1 MKKTLTLLLAI
12 VMMLSLCGCNSSD
25 YKKAVSLYEAGNYA
39 EAAEIFTSLGDYED
53 AAEMSVKCEYA
64 LAVDLLADGDYASAL
79 DVFAALGDYADS
91 IKYSKQAKW
100 GMLYNYV
107 QENGTPNSTGIYE
120 ISIGTNS
127 DKYRDDLTL
136 SANSPED
143 FTLFSAYKSIE
154 AYEAYLEGKAI
165 DFPLSI
171 DSNIVSWNGLYA
183 FSFLYNSKL
192 VQNTY
197 LATGTLDISVCTSD
211 TKLEI
216 ETYEEDIVDANGN
229 EKHLTGEED
238 LLLDI
243 MLNAQW
249 DTMMTK
255 LPELLAETG
264 LPITVADLGFTA
276 MQ

>member
-1 MKKTLTLLLAI
+1 MKKALTLLLVI
-12 VMMLSLCGCNSSD
+12 VMTLSLCGCDSSD
-25 YKKAVSLYEAGNYA
+25 YKKAVSLYEAGDYT

-53 AAEMSVKCEYA
+53 AAELSAKCEYA
-64 LAVDLLADGDYASAL
+64 LALDLLADGDYESAF
-79 DVFAALGDYADS
+79 DMFATLGDYEDS
-91 IKYSKQAKW
+91 IKYIKQAKW

-107 QENGTPNSTGIYE
+107 QENGAPNNGIYE
-120 ISIGTNS
+120 ISIGTND

-154 AYEAYLEGKAI
+154 AYAEAKAI
-165 DFPLSI
+165 NFPLSI
-171 DSNIVSWNGLYA
+171 DSNIVSWYGVYA
-183 FSFLYNSKL
+183 YSFLYNSRFVKSNS
-192 VQNTY
+192 Q
-197 LATGTLDISVCTSD
+197 ATGTIDISICTPD

-238 LLLDI
+238 FLLDI
-243 MLNAQW
+243 SLNDQW
-249 DTMMTK
+249 GTMMTK

-264 LPITVADLGFTA
+264 LPITVADLGFMA